1 MRSELECDLLAVFVI
16 VAASVAASS
25 AVASSCFVVPIFS
38 AVSGCRKGTEVKG
51 IDSVS
56 QDFKKFKPWNLEA

>member
-16 VAASVAASS
+16 VAASS

-38 AVSGCRKGTEVKG
+38 AVSGCRNGTEVKG
-51 IDSVS
+51 IYSVS
-56 QDFKKFKPWNLEA
+56 

>member
-16 VAASVAASS
+16 VAASS